1 MTPNSSAL
9 PRRLEA
15 ARRRFEA
22 WRSTRQGKDRIPQTL
37 WRRAAI
43 CGSVYGIYRTARA
56 LGLDYQCLKRRV
68 EAIGA
73 PVNGARKA
81 PAFIEVPSVPAHGR
95 AECIVELSSPRGT
108 KIRLELW
115 GRAVPDVV
123 ELARRLDGEAR

>member
-22 WRSTRQGKDRIPQTL
+22 WRSTRQGKDRIPQAL

-43 CGSVYGIYRTARA
+43 CGSVYGVYRTARA

-68 EAIGA
+68 SGLGA
-73 PVNGARKA
+73 PAARSEKA
-81 PAFIEVPSVPAHGR
+81 PTFFEVPSIPAQGR
-95 AECIVELSSPRGT
+95 AECVVELESPRGT

-115 GRAVPDVV
+115 GRAVPDVL
-123 ELARRLDGEAR
+123 ELARRFEGEER